1 MVDETR
7 DGDGGSIIARHS
19 SDSPPDTKPVDE
31 TVEGVDIISCMPH
44 EIIHHILSFIPTQYG
59 IRTSALSKAWRH
71 VWCHTPCLDFD
82 CFNKYGHWVK
92 FKGRD
97 INQTLRSY
105 RAPKI
110 MHELYLVLDGSLCC
124 TETDTGTEMGTESG
138 TGNGKTKNVKI
149 RRNVTET
156 FPCRPGRVPVSETS
170 SLEKLSVNFDMI
182 PECTVSWKSLR
193 KLALRSCNLN
203 DESIDNIL
211 SGSPMLETL
220 RLIYCTGPQRLDLSK
235 SRHMDIDRNDDQ
247 RLDEIVAPH
256 INYLKLKSSYKP
268 LTLVDVSCLMEAN
281 LDIFRRHSSSWQFN
295 TPFREKADFLQT
307 GVLKM
312 LAKLQNAERLSFGGS
327 LLQILSL
334 AELRGVSF
342 PTFKV
347 QTLTLKTRF
356 AKSSVPGITRL
367 LHNSPGLKKLIAVP
381 THIDDIDI
389 EDWYLD
395 NYLESQGLNPDQ
407 CWRSKYDVF
416 PTSDES
422 DDMIVRNE
430 ESSWEL
436 VVSFVEMMLRNVTT
450 LEMLVV
456 GLKHIDRS
464 FNDSN
469 LLEDLLQML
478 PNNNYVSIVLKR

>member
-82 CFNKYGHWVK
+82 CFNKYGHW
-92 FKGRD
+92 
-97 INQTLRSY
+97 
-105 RAPKI
+105 
-110 MHELYLVLDGSLCC
+110 LYLVLDGSLCC

-220 RLIYCTGPQRLDLSK
+220 RLIYCTGPQRLDL
-235 SRHMDIDRNDDQ
+235 RHMDIDRNDDQ

-367 LHNSPGLKKLIAVP
+367 LHNSPGLKKLIA
-381 THIDDIDI
+381 
-389 EDWYLD
+389 DWYLD

>member
-7 DGDGGSIIARHS
+7 DTRHE
-19 SDSPPDTKPVDE
+19 TE
-31 TVEGVDIISCMPH
+31 TV
-44 EIIHHILSFIPTQYG
+44 
-59 IRTSALSKAWRH
+59 AA
-71 VWCHTPCLDFD
+71 
-82 CFNKYGHWVK
+82 
-92 FKGRD
+92 
-97 INQTLRSY
+97 
-105 RAPKI
+105 
-110 MHELYLVLDGSLCC
+110 
-124 TETDTGTEMGTESG
+124 
-138 TGNGKTKNVKI
+138 
-149 RRNVTET
+149 
-156 FPCRPGRVPVSETS
+156 S
-170 SLEKLSVNFDMI
+170 SLVESLDTAPILPQTPNQSTKQ
-182 PECTVSWKSLR
+182 WKCLGNL
-193 KLALRSCNLN
+193 LALRSCNLN

-235 SRHMDIDRNDDQ
+235 SRTLRRLKIHWYEGHMDIDRNDDQ

-256 INYLKLKSSYKP
+256 INHLKLK
-268 LTLVDVSCLMEAN
+268 
-281 LDIFRRHSSSWQFN
+281 R
-295 TPFREKADFLQT
+295 
-307 GVLKM
+307 VLKM